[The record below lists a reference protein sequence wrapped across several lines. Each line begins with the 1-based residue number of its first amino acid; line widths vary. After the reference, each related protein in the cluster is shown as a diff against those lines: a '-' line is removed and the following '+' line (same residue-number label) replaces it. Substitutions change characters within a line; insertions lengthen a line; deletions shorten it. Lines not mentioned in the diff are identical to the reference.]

1 MINLI
6 DSIFQPVLSF
16 FDNMQSKL
24 DSIGT
29 VTARGIDL
37 DNYFGVLNILGP
49 SWSGVISSL
58 LAAVTFLCVLYI
70 IKTNSR
76 IYLWFKNLI
85 KWW

>member
-1 MINLI
+1 MRNLI
-6 DSIFQPVLSF
+6 DSIFDPIFSIL
-16 FDNMQSKL
+16 DNMQSKI

-29 VTARGIDL
+29 IAAKGIDL
-37 DNYFGVLNILGP
+37 DNYFGFITILGP

-58 LAAVTFLCVLYI
+58 LAALLFITILYT

-76 IYLWFKNLI
+76 IYLWFKDLI